1 LWFLGIAVATLPV
14 ALGLS
19 DVAGGRVNGMLLVFG
34 GGLVTA
40 LVMVRIRWLSVERLR
55 AEQSL
60 RHLASHDALT
70 DLANRREFMDQ
81 LTHERSGGRRN
92 VLLFCDLDRFKD
104 VNDQLGHSAGD
115 RLLVEVANRLVS
127 AVRESDT
134 VARLGG
140 DEFIILLRSADQA
153 EVAAIL
159 DRISA
164 LLSQPIEVSGRSV
177 DVDASIGVVAAH
189 DGDPE
194 ELLKLADHAMYRAKQ
209 AAPTERGVRVVT
221 A

>member
-1 LWFLGIAVATLPV
+1 
-14 ALGLS
+14 LGLS
-19 DVAGGRVNGMLLVFG
+19 DLVGGRVNGMLLVIG

-40 LVMVRIRWLSVERLR
+40 LVMVRIRWLSVERLH
-55 AEQSL
+55 AEQAL
-60 RHLASHDALT
+60 RHLASHDPLT
-70 DLANRREFMDQ
+70 DLVNRREFMDQ
-81 LTHERSGGRRN
+81 LTNERSRGRPN
-92 VLLFCDLDRFKD
+92 VVLFCDLDKFKD
-104 VNDQLGHSAGD
+104 VNDSLGHAAGD
-115 RLLVEVANRLVS
+115 RLLVEVANRLLS

-140 DEFIILLRSADQA
+140 DEFIILLRGAEPA

-177 DVDASIGVVAAH
+177 DVDASIGVVTAH

-194 ELLKLADHAMYRAKQ
+194 ELLKQADHAMYRAKQ
-209 AAPTERGVRVVT
+209 SMPAKRGVRVVT